1 MALWGNVDQAADKP
15 KYLNTADTAAVE
27 GISAAEAATPGN
39 KAKGVQHPGWVLYRT
54 YTDAQ
59 GSTRHKTE
67 TLVAMGSMTSDD
79 NTDDSTVGI
88 DPVITIGTQP
98 ANASV
103 TSPASATFTV
113 VSTINNGG
121 ALSYQWQVSPNGT
134 AWANITGAT
143 AATLTVDDTDAE
155 YVTGNFFRVVVSAT
169 GATTVN
175 SSSVTLT
182 IA

>member
-1 MALWGNVDQAADKP
+1 MALWTNVDEAAGKP
-15 KYLNTADTAAVE
+15 KYLTTAEKNATSGV
-27 GISAAEAATPGN
+27 SAAEAALAAN
-39 KAKGVQHPGWVLYRT
+39 KAKGVQHAGWVQYST

-59 GSTRHKTE
+59 GNTRHKSE
-67 TLVAMGSMTSDD
+67 TLVAMSSITSD
-79 NTDDSTVGI
+79 NNADDTTVGI

-98 ANASV
+98 SPLSV
-103 TSPASATFTV
+103 TSPTAATFTV

-155 YVTGNFFRVVVSAT
+155 YVDGNFFRVVVSAT